1 MSRHRMGNVAT
12 SGEVNRTENSNVAT
26 LEEKCYDITL
36 MSRHHID
43 VATSIV
49 MPIMFELNWNL
60 EIFLE
65 SCLFSLIVIQ

>member
-12 SGEVNRTENSNVAT
+12 SGEVKRTENSNVAT
-26 LEEKCYDITL
+26 LEEKCCDITL